1 MKILI
6 TGATGYLGH
15 RLALTLAERNNEV
28 HILVRNLDSHNIP
41 QHKNIKVF
49 AGDIT
54 EKQSI
59 KPAINE
65 CKQVYHTAAL
75 VKAFDKDSS
84 LFYKVN
90 VDGTRNLLELALE
103 TGVEKFVFT
112 SSCSVIGPTLK
123 AAMCENDKRISPLD
137 NDYDATKYQ
146 AENLVKEYGKKGL
159 HTIIVSPSK
168 VFGPSGFEAK
178 SISVNTVISKYI
190 NGEPTFIPM
199 PSKLIA
205 NYCFIDDV
213 VEGHILA
220 MSKGNIG
227 ENYILGGENISF
239 SEFFQTI
246 GSLSEKNSKL
256 IEIPIFIMKTVAL
269 MQWIQF
275 KTTKKEPLIT
285 ENGIRQIYCNKIF
298 SSEKATQELGYVI
311 TPLREGLQQT
321 IHFLKNQRH
330 GK

>member
-6 TGATGYLGH
+6 TGATGYVGH

-28 HILVRNLDSHNIP
+28 NILVRNLDSRNIP

-59 KPAINE
+59 KTAINK

-90 VDGTRNLLELALE
+90 VEGTRNLLELAVD

-112 SSCSVIGPTLK
+112 SSCSVIGPTLE
-123 AAMCENDKRISPLD
+123 AAMCEKDKRISPLD
-137 NDYDATKYQ
+137 NDYDATKYL

-159 HTIIVSPSK
+159 HAVIVSPSK
-168 VFGPSGFEAK
+168 VFGPSGFETK
-178 SISVNTVISKYI
+178 TISVNTIINKFI
-190 NGEPTFIPM
+190 NGEFTFIPK
-199 PSKLIA
+199 PSKLVA
-205 NYCFIDDV
+205 NYCLIDDV

-220 MSKGNIG
+220 MSKGKTG

-239 SEFFQTI
+239 ETLFHTI
-246 GSLSEKNSKL
+246 GTLSEKKGKL
-256 IEIPIFIMKTVAL
+256 IEIPRIIMKTFAI

-275 KTTKKEPLIT
+275 KITNKEPLIT

-298 SSEKATQELGYVI
+298 SSEKATQDLGYVI

-330 GK
+330 V